1 MGWIVSSR
9 EQRLISTVSPGLFQ
23 TAARPTKPIPWNTGM
38 FPGREP
44 IGWKRK
50 TMPAVPSGWSSGALE
65 PAAMRPDLGYPAGQ
79 GAVTVSYDSAEAVYD
94 PAAECW
100 RVHFYTRNQVGG
112 DQTVYLDR
120 EGRAERSE
128 YGE

>member
-1 MGWIVSSR
+1 
-9 EQRLISTVSPGLFQ
+9 
-23 TAARPTKPIPWNTGM
+23 
-38 FPGREP
+38 
-44 IGWKRK
+44 
-50 TMPAVPSGWSSGALE
+50 MPFE
-65 PAAMRPDLGYPAGQ
+65 PAGDAGQ
-79 GAVTVSYDSAEAVYD
+79 TWAIQQAKGAVTVSYDSAEAVYD